1 MFARSTVMGNAK
13 ASTSGT
19 SNKYGS
25 HAFLCSLLNAN
36 EGSPAAQTIYDL

>member
-25 HAFLCSLLNAN
+25 HAFFVLIIKCQRGKSGGTDNL
-36 EGSPAAQTIYDL
+36 